1 MQSGNRNYY
10 PERVHLMVWLTST
23 WLSSL
28 TNLEMGPG
36 FNLVNLVVDCTLL
49 QQQMKSII
57 SQISCMVQIK
67 MLSQN
72 SLDNVM
78 FIRLTSKSI

>member
-1 MQSGNRNYY
+1 MG
-10 PERVHLMVWLTST
+10 WLTST

-28 TNLEMGPG
+28 SNLEMGPG
-36 FNLVNLVVDCTLL
+36 FHFVNLVVDCTLI
-49 QQQMKSII
+49 QQQMESII

>member
-1 MQSGNRNYY
+1 MG
-10 PERVHLMVWLTST
+10 WLTST

-36 FNLVNLVVDCTLL
+36 FNLVNLVVDCTLI
-49 QQQMKSII
+49 QQQMESII